1 MTEKIYVI
9 SCNPDLACMG
19 LDRLRST
26 VEGLQET
33 KLSLDWSRVRFV
45 LVIAAEKMAFQVGET
60 AIVPIKDIKAPAYSI
75 IIQSIYGTNG
85 MRHLVCVGALDFKK
99 YSEDRVAN
107 VSMFQSR
114 IKASILPGDLL
125 GQVLVVQGKKA

>member
-9 SCNPDLACMG
+9 SCSPDLACMG
-19 LDRLRST
+19 LDRVRST

-33 KLSLDWSRVRFV
+33 ELSLDWSNVRFV
-45 LVIAAEKMAFQVGET
+45 PVVATEKMAFQVGET
-60 AIVPIKDIKAPAYSI
+60 AIVPIKEIKVPAYSI
-75 IIQSIYGTNG
+75 VIQSIYGVNG
-85 MRHLVCVGALDFKK
+85 MGHLVCVGALEFKK

-125 GQVLVVQGKKA
+125 GQVLIARGKKK